1 MKTLNEIAT
10 NLQSAIDKYENLDL
24 DDVLQLSEILRTLD
38 VNLNH
43 LVHVR
48 DEYYKKFQ
56 SVYFNSSGGSDAAKR
71 REAEYQVQELD
82 LVRKIL
88 KHYGDT
94 QSSIRSQISLRKKN
108 D

>member
-56 SVYFNSSGGSDAAKR
+56 SVYFNSSGS
-71 REAEYQVQELD
+71 
-82 LVRKIL
+82 
-88 KHYGDT
+88 
-94 QSSIRSQISLRKKN
+94 
-108 D
+108 